1 MENMSLIKNATAPSW
16 VKEAVFYQI
25 FPDRFA
31 KSDHYKG
38 PGKYEPWG
46 TTPTTHNLCGGNLS
60 GIEEHLDYIENLGCN
75 AIYFCPLF
83 KSNSNHRYHTY
94 DYFKI
99 DPVLG
104 TEEDFDKLIK
114 ACHKK
119 KIRVILDGVFNHCSR
134 GFFEFNS
141 LLEQGPESPYKDW
154 FIVDSFP
161 VCAYDKKP
169 NYRCWWN
176 LPALPKFN
184 TNHPE
189 VREML
194 FSVGEY
200 WTRKGIDGW
209 RLDVP
214 NEIDDDSFWQEFR
227 TRVKKINPE
236 AYIVGEI
243 WDPPARWLQ
252 GDQFDGVMNY
262 PLRRRLIDF
271 ILRDEPKNNEAFC
284 DFLNAYYPSDS
295 FAISMN
301 LIGSHDTRRIASQ
314 NHINTDILK
323 LIWTIL
329 FFLPGCTSV
338 YYGDELALEGGQD
351 PDNRRCFPWD
361 SLKDLQKTPFSQFFK
376 QLIKMRRSESTLQK
390 GSFEAIPCENGFIL
404 KRQIKKE
411 IMELR
416 VFTPKI
422 GGPDSFTLTKNAHNY

>member
-1 MENMSLIKNATAPSW
+1 MSFFKNTTPPSW
-16 VKEAVFYQI
+16 VKEAIFYQI

-31 KSDHYKG
+31 KSDRYHG
-38 PGKYEPWG
+38 PGQYDPWG
-46 TTPTTHNLCGGNLS
+46 TPPTTQNICGGNLR
-60 GIEEHLDYIENLGCN
+60 GIEEHLYYIADLGCN

-94 DYFKI
+94 DYYKI
-99 DPVLG
+99 DPILG
-104 TEEDFDKLIK
+104 TEEDFDNLIK

-119 KIRVILDGVFNHCSR
+119 HIRVILDGVFNQCSR

-141 LLEQGPESPYKDW
+141 FLEQGPESPYKDW
-154 FIVDSFP
+154 FIVDSYP
-161 VCAYDKKP
+161 VCAYDKTP

-184 TNHPE
+184 TNNPE

-194 FSVGEY
+194 FSVAEY
-200 WTRKGIDGW
+200 WTKKGIDGW

-214 NEIDDDSFWQEFR
+214 NEIDDDSFWREFR
-227 TRVKKINPE
+227 TRVKKINSD

-271 ILRDEPKNNEAFC
+271 LLRDFPKNNEAFC
-284 DFLNAYYPSDS
+284 DFLNACFPADS
-295 FAISMN
+295 FGVSMN

-314 NHINTDILK
+314 NHINSDILK

-329 FFLPGCTSV
+329 FFLPGCPNV

-361 SLKDLQKTPFSQFFK
+361 NLKT
-376 QLIKMRRSESTLQK
+376 I
-390 GSFEAIPCENGFIL
+390 
-404 KRQIKKE
+404 
-411 IMELR
+411 
-416 VFTPKI
+416 
-422 GGPDSFTLTKNAHNY
+422 

>member
-1 MENMSLIKNATAPSW
+1 
-16 VKEAVFYQI
+16 
-25 FPDRFA
+25 
-31 KSDHYKG
+31 
-38 PGKYEPWG
+38 
-46 TTPTTHNLCGGNLS
+46 LC
-60 GIEEHLDYIENLGCN
+60 
-75 AIYFCPLF
+75 
-83 KSNSNHRYHTY
+83 
-94 DYFKI
+94 
-99 DPVLG
+99 
-104 TEEDFDKLIK
+104 
-114 ACHKK
+114 
-119 KIRVILDGVFNHCSR
+119 
-134 GFFEFNS
+134 
-141 LLEQGPESPYKDW
+141 
-154 FIVDSFP
+154 
-161 VCAYDKKP
+161 YDKKP

-301 LIGSHDTRRIASQ
+301 LLEVMILDELHRK
-314 NHINTDILK
+314 NHI
-323 LIWTIL
+323 
-329 FFLPGCTSV
+329 
-338 YYGDELALEGGQD
+338 
-351 PDNRRCFPWD
+351 
-361 SLKDLQKTPFSQFFK
+361 K
-376 QLIKMRRSESTLQK
+376 QT
-390 GSFEAIPCENGFIL
+390 F
-404 KRQIKKE
+404 
-411 IMELR
+411 
-416 VFTPKI
+416 
-422 GGPDSFTLTKNAHNY
+422 